1 MNETILK
8 FNDDLKCWTRVYV
21 NDKHIEIANR
31 DVNKIRELQDN
42 LLKRVLK

>member
-1 MNETILK
+1 MGEIVLM
-8 FNDDLKCWTRVYV
+8 FNDDLKCWTRVYSNSKRV
-21 NDKHIEIANR
+21 EIANR